1 MAETPWAHN
10 DAPVY
15 ETGDVH
21 TEIERNNAER
31 LAAVIEQ
38 AKKNDYVTTAITQ
51 YRKLNQTYNWV
62 AELGLLVEADPTE
75 NRIIKMAQIRRD
87 DAKDN
92 AWRMLNIF
100 LKSYSD
106 DDYIMRN
113 DVKIFEEVLKDVSER
128 I

>member
-100 LKSYSD
+100 LKPYND

-113 DVKIFEEVLKDVSER
+113 DVKIFEEILKDVSER

>member
-1 MAETPWAHN
+1 MAETPWAHT

>member
-1 MAETPWAHN
+1 MAETPWAHT

-38 AKKNDYVTTAITQ
+38 AKENDYVTTAIAQ